1 MCVIWDSKKERKI
14 YRHFHNIKIHK
25 PLSKHIQLVHIVM
38 KHGFKKKI
46 LNIWSTIKRSENN
59 FQIIFIFL
67 ILTGL

>member
-38 KHGFKKKI
+38 KHGFKKKG
-46 LNIWSTIKRSENN
+46 IKYFEHY
-59 FQIIFIFL
+59 QKI
-67 ILTGL
+67 